1 MEDAENQ
8 MRKAFLG
15 DKGGAAATQGMEVPE
30 DSVDENDPAF
40 GAAMELAMKALY
52 EGGAAKDVATQLK
65 SSGSVV
71 EGLANVAYEMTSV
84 VDERT
89 DGQVPDELIVILG
102 ASILQEVADIA
113 EAAGMKPSAQDVAE
127 AFKQM
132 LLRFLGEQGVDTTQL
147 QQAMDEVDPA
157 AFNQVADE
165 GPVVDAGAEEEV
177 LQ

>member
-1 MEDAENQ
+1 MADTENPIY
-8 MRKAFLG
+8 KAFLG
-15 DKGGAAATQGMEVPE
+15 GKGGAAAAQGMEAPE

-40 GAAMELAMKALY
+40 SAAMELAMKALY
-52 EGGAAKDVATQLK
+52 EGGAAKDVAAQLK
-65 SSGSVV
+65 GSSSVT

-84 VDERT
+84 IDERT
-89 DGQVPDELIVILG
+89 DGQVPDELIVMLG

-113 EAAGMKPSAQDVAE
+113 EAAGMKPAAQDVAE

-165 GPVVDAGAEEEV
+165 GLMADAGAEEEV
-177 LQ
+177 MQ

>member
-1 MEDAENQ
+1 MENAEDL
-8 MRKAFLG
+8 MRKAFPG
-15 DKGGAAATQGMEVPE
+15 SNGGAAAAQGMEVPE

-52 EGGAAKDVATQLK
+52 EGGAAKDVAAQLK
-65 SSGSVV
+65 SSPSTV

-165 GPVVDAGAEEEV
+165 GPMADAGAEEEV